1 MVYVELKSITLNIVM
16 YLVVYKQKKNGIK
29 KILAYDAKKDHWNL
43 FLKGQEALLTFGVF
57 IYNIESLM
65 YTIE

>member
-1 MVYVELKSITLNIVM
+1 M